1 MGVPRPARMS
11 RREASKGSKSKK
23 GPLRSPIFAP
33 LNTPVHRRLQ
43 TLAVLTHL
51 FSIPFFL
58 SLLWVLGFV
67 ALYHPNSFLGKT
79 IQIFMVIYFVYY
91 VYDFKRPFRG
101 NAKPSKWFVRFLSPW
116 FKCYREYFP
125 VRIVLEPAAE
135 AALDKL
141 KRNPR
146 PLLFGSHPHGI
157 VSIGTVTN
165 FILDPEWL
173 SERFPHVDVRLLTLN
188 MNMIWPFWR
197 DWLLALGFASVDRLS
212 CENILSK
219 SGEKGE
225 SRGFTI
231 VVGGAKE
238 ALDAAPGR
246 MDLTLNSRNGFFRL
260 ALKHGALLFP
270 VISFGENDIYDQ
282 MEFAPIRM
290 IQRAWHKIFGFSTPF
305 FFGRGVFN
313 YKFGWLPRRVPIT
326 TVIGK
331 PIDVGVSGNDSV
343 TETEVRELRDH
354 YIVALTEL
362 YESNKT
368 KYEVVSCPKGLRIL
382 H

>member
-1 MGVPRPARMS
+1 M
-11 RREASKGSKSKK
+11 
-23 GPLRSPIFAP
+23 I
-33 LNTPVHRRLQ
+33 
-43 TLAVLTHL
+43 
-51 FSIPFFL
+51 
-58 SLLWVLGFV
+58 LLCYF
-67 ALYHPNSFLGKT
+67 
-79 IQIFMVIYFVYY
+79 IYYFI
-91 VYDFKRPFRG
+91 DFKRPFHG
-101 NAKPSKWFVRFLSPW
+101 NVRPCKWFIRLLSPW
-116 FKCYREYFP
+116 FRSYREYFP

-135 AALDKL
+135 DALDKL
-141 KRNPR
+141 RGNPR

-165 FILDPEWL
+165 FVLNPEWL
-173 SERFPHVDVRLLTLN
+173 KTRFPHVDVRLLTLN

-197 DWLLALGFASVDRLS
+197 DWLMALGFSSVDRLS

-219 SGEKGE
+219 SGQNGE
-225 SRGFTI
+225 SRGIAI

-282 MEFAPIRM
+282 IEFTPIRM
-290 IQRAWHKIFGFSTPF
+290 IQRTWHKFFGFSTPF

-313 YKFGWLPRRVPIT
+313 YKFGWLPRRIPIT

-331 PIDVGVSGNDSV
+331 PLDVGAALDGNV
-343 TETEVRELRDH
+343 TDAEVKALREK
-354 YIVALTEL
+354 YIAALTVL
-362 YESNKT
+362 YETRKAE
-368 KYEVVSCPKGLRIL
+368 YELMPCPNGLRIL